1 MKRRHWN
8 KNGVV
13 SQRQQIF
20 LFVEENP
27 GCTTQDVKDRFGMEG
42 NQAAMALSRL
52 RREGVIEGRKM
63 DASKMWEWVAIEK
76 DEVDGKDRAPFKHIL
91 TSTWKPGAVRDP
103 LVAAL
108 FGEAMPCA

>member
-27 GCTTQDVKDRFGMEG
+27 GCTTQAVKDRFGMEG
-42 NQAAMALSRL
+42 NQASMALSRL
-52 RREGVIEGRKM
+52 RREGVIAGRKM
-63 DASKMWEWVAIEK
+63 DDSKMWEWVAIEK
-76 DEVDGKDRAPFKHIL
+76 DEEDGKDRAPFKHIL
-91 TSTWKPGAVRDP
+91 TSTWTDKPNRCP

-108 FGEAMPCA
+108 FGEAA